1 MIDRLR
7 ILSIPIV
14 SISVFL
20 FLLVIMIQSIKEQET
35 LYLIETTNR
44 KYFTEKVF
52 EDSENCVTFVE
63 YRSKRNTRVCGQYS
77 ITQPKRNAFSY

>member
-1 MIDRLR
+1 MFERLK
-7 ILSIPIV
+7 IITIPFVAISI
-14 SISVFL
+14 FL
-20 FLLVIMIQSIKEQET
+20 FLLVIMIQSIKQQET
-35 LYLIETTNR
+35 LYIIETTNR

-63 YRSKRNTRVCGQYS
+63 YRSKKNTRVCGQYS

>member
-1 MIDRLR
+1 MFER
-7 ILSIPIV
+7 IRIYTIPIV
-14 SISVFL
+14 AISIFL
-20 FLLVIMIQSIKEQET
+20 FLLLIFIESIKDEER
-35 LYLIETTNR
+35 LYLIETTKR

-77 ITQPKRNAFSY
+77 ITQSKRNAFSY